1 MTPDVGA
8 PVTEESRWTQKEK
21 AFDPLVEDEEEQE
34 IQRQQQ
40 QQQQEMEDMDEE
52 EEELMSVYMRG
63 EGGREGGSG
72 SLMKYL
78 QEICPGRG
86 L

>member
-1 MTPDVGA
+1 MTPDLGA
-8 PVTEESRWTQKEK
+8 PVTEESRWTQKER

-40 QQQQEMEDMDEE
+40 QQQEELDLMEDE

-63 EGGREGGSG
+63 ESGREGGRI
-72 SLMKYL
+72 LMKYF